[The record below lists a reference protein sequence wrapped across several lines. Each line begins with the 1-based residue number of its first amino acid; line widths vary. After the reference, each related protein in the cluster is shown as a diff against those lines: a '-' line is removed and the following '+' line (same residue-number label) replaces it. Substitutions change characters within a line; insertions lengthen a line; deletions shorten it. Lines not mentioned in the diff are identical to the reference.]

1 MRGVTWIHLACI
13 ACLPVAG
20 CASLCTAENEQ
31 QPRQVVAVVGGQSIV
46 VSSGRDREE
55 VRYAGIDTSRAGQRA
70 LAANKILVEGKT
82 IWMEREQSRDQGYVS
97 VYAFITRIEM
107 VPDDHS
113 MSQSSRLAKPTMVN
127 ELLVR
132 CGYATA
138 NVDGLTNASYAD
150 QLRKAE
156 EHAKA
161 HRRGLW
167 GDTDEAW
174 QMSEALVTYL
184 GR

>member
-1 MRGVTWIHLACI
+1 M
-13 ACLPVAG
+13 
-20 CASLCTAENEQ
+20 
-31 QPRQVVAVVGGQSIV
+31 VGGRSIV

-82 IWMEREQSRDQGYVS
+82 IWIEREQSRDQRYVS

-107 VPDDHS
+107 VPDDPS
-113 MSQSSRLAKPTMVN
+113 PSVYRLAKPTMVN